1 MELEQILAEYIDKFG
16 DEYDIDTALLTDD
29 AKEDLTNML
38 KKSMQIN
45 KPISLKELNDFFGYD
60 PNDPEILI

>member
-1 MELEQILAEYIDKFG
+1 MELEQILIEYIDKFG

>member
-45 KPISLKELNDFFGYD
+45 EPISLKKLNDFFGYD

>member
-1 MELEQILAEYIDKFG
+1 MGLEQILAEYIDKFG

-29 AKEDLTNML
+29 AKEDLTNIL

-45 KPISLKELNDFFGYD
+45 EPISLKELNDFFGYD

>member
-1 MELEQILAEYIDKFG
+1 MELEEVLSKYIEKYVE
-16 DEYDIDTALLTDD
+16 EYDIDTALLSDD
-29 AKEDLTNML
+29 KRTELADILKE
-38 KKSMQIN
+38 SMDID

>member
-1 MELEQILAEYIDKFG
+1 MQLEEILSMYIDKFG
-16 DEYDIDTALLTDD
+16 EEYDIDTVLLSDE
-29 AKEDLTNML
+29 AKEQLSNML
-38 KKSMQIN
+38 KTSMQTN

>member
-45 KPISLKELNDFFGYD
+45 EPISLKELNDFFGYD

>member
-1 MELEQILAEYIDKFG
+1 MELEQILSEYIDKFG

-45 KPISLKELNDFFGYD
+45 EPISLKELNDFFGYD

>member
-1 MELEQILAEYIDKFG
+1 MELEQILSNYIDKYG
-16 DEYDIDTALLTDD
+16 EEYDIDTVLLSDD
-29 AKEDLTNML
+29 AREEL
-38 KKSMQIN
+38 KNILEQSIQSN

>member
-1 MELEQILAEYIDKFG
+1 MELEQILGQYIDKFG
-16 DEYDIDTALLTDD
+16 DEYDIDTALLSDD
-29 AKEDLTNML
+29 AKEDLSNML

-45 KPISLKELNDFFGYD
+45 EPISLKELNDFFGYD

>member
-1 MELEQILAEYIDKFG
+1 MELEEVLSEYIEKYG
-16 DEYDIDTALLTDD
+16 EEYDIDTALLSDEKRTELIDIL
-29 AKEDLTNML
+29 KE
-38 KKSMQIN
+38 SMNIN

>member
-1 MELEQILAEYIDKFG
+1 MELEQILAEYIEKFG

-45 KPISLKELNDFFGYD
+45 EPISLKELNDFFGYD

>member
-1 MELEQILAEYIDKFG
+1 MELEEVLSKYIEKYG
-16 DEYDIDTALLTDD
+16 EEYDIDTALLSDD
-29 AKEDLTNML
+29 KRTELVDILKE
-38 KKSMQIN
+38 SMDID

>member
-29 AKEDLTNML
+29 AKEDLINML

-45 KPISLKELNDFFGYD
+45 EPISLKQLNDFFGYD

>member
-45 KPISLKELNDFFGYD
+45 EPISLKELNDFLGYD

>member
-1 MELEQILAEYIDKFG
+1 MELEEILSIYISKFG
-16 DEYDIDTALLTDD
+16 EEYDIDTVLLSDDKKIELTD
-29 AKEDLTNML
+29 ML
-38 KKSMQIN
+38 KTSMQNN

>member
-1 MELEQILAEYIDKFG
+1 MELEEVLSKYIEKYG
-16 DEYDIDTALLTDD
+16 EEYDIDTALLSDEKRIELAD
-29 AKEDLTNML
+29 ILKESID
-38 KKSMQIN
+38 IN

>member
-16 DEYDIDTALLTDD
+16 DEYDIDTALLTND

-45 KPISLKELNDFFGYD
+45 EPISLKELNDFFGYD

>member
-1 MELEQILAEYIDKFG
+1 MELEEILSIYISKFG
-16 DEYDIDTALLTDD
+16 EEYDIDTVLLSDD
-29 AKEDLTNML
+29 KKIELTNML
-38 KKSMQIN
+38 KTSMQNN

>member
-38 KKSMQIN
+38 KKSMQIE